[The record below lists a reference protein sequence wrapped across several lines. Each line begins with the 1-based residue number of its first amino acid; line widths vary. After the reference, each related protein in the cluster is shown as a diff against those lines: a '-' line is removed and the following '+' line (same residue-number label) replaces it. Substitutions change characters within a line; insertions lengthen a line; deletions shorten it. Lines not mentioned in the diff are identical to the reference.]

1 YYRIKALR
9 KEKAE
14 EHNAYNDKVNQY
26 EKDTIE
32 PLRKQIE
39 QMKADNPHLEQRNHQ
54 QLMAMKFKGLEQ
66 WAKDKL
72 QREQSQKRQIS
83 HSKDSDLSL

>member
-1 YYRIKALR
+1 
-9 KEKAE
+9 
-14 EHNAYNDKVNQY
+14 
-26 EKDTIE
+26 
-32 PLRKQIE
+32 PLRKQID

>member
-1 YYRIKALR
+1 MSFRSKKNKKKFIISDW
-9 KEKAE
+9 EIVD
-14 EHNAYNDKVNQY
+14 DKV
-26 EKDTIE
+26 
-32 PLRKQIE
+32 RVWV
-39 QMKADNPHLEQRNHQ
+39 
-54 QLMAMKFKGLEQ
+54 EQ